1 MSALFVCPYFQL
13 APLEVNRKVKEMSH
27 AEYKCHSAQKKWKKK
42 ELPSQ
47 VLQLVPNSSVSL
59 YFESYKMKSQ
69 LKSEMFKHLNVS
81 KGLELGFGNWSCQGL

>member
-1 MSALFVCPYFQL
+1 MSFCS
-13 APLEVNRKVKEMSH
+13 EEM
-27 AEYKCHSAQKKWKKK
+27 EKK

-59 YFESYKMKSQ
+59 YFESYKTKSQ

>member
-1 MSALFVCPYFQL
+1 MSFCS
-13 APLEVNRKVKEMSH
+13 EEM
-27 AEYKCHSAQKKWKKK
+27 EKK

-69 LKSEMFKHLNVS
+69 LKCEMCEYLNVS
-81 KGLELGFGNWSCQGL
+81 KGLELGFGNCSCQGL